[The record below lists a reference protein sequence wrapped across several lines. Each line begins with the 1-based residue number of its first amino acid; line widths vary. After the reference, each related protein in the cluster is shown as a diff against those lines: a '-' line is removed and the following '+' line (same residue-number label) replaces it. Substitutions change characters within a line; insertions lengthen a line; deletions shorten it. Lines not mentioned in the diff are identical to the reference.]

1 MAVYKYN
8 LIAGCYI
15 KNTSIYN
22 NLFFIYTILLYI
34 LLGITVLVIYNYIT
48 NAFPKEYRYNTFIYL
63 AVILHL

>member
-8 LIAGCYI
+8 LIAGCCI

-34 LLGITVLVIYNYIT
+34 WQLYYICEKAEELKYTHEYIFTDALKETVQW
-48 NAFPKEYRYNTFIYL
+48 YR
-63 AVILHL
+63 